1 MSGKTI
7 KRNNLEERTKTS
19 YKQETINYK
28 LFTMKLLIVTV
39 VDQFEKDVLQLFKK
53 SNIESFSGSDIEGY
67 KNASS
72 FMMNTSWFP
81 SQKSGADSSMFFSF
95 TEDEKID
102 VFFSLVVQFNE
113 NLETNN
119 PIHAVVVPIER
130 SI

>member
-1 MSGKTI
+1 
-7 KRNNLEERTKTS
+7 
-19 YKQETINYK
+19 
-28 LFTMKLLIVTV
+28 MKLLIVTV

-72 FMMNTSWFP
+72 FMMNASWFP